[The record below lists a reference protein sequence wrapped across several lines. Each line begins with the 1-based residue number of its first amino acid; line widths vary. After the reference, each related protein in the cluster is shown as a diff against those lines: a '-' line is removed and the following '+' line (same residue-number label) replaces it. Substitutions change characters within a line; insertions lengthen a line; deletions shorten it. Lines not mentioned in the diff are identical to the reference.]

1 MIIINAVTVDD
12 IELLPD
18 VVDTVIFK
26 NFEQKNTKLNRF
38 YFNLYNAISKREN
51 YYQFNSPTAFGNP
64 DYSMLCGIVSGLLLG
79 NELVEKETNGYI
91 QIFHEN
97 STKIILSVQKIKK
110 TQSYIKERNELN
122 SFMKYIM

>member
-1 MIIINAVTVDD
+1 MITINAVTVDD

-38 YFNLYNAISKREN
+38 YFNLYDAISKREN

-64 DYSMLCGIVSGLLLG
+64 DYSKLCGIVTGLLLG
-79 NELVEKETNGYI
+79 NDLVENETNGYI
-91 QIFHEN
+91 QIFREN
-97 STKIILSVQKIKK
+97 STKPILSIQKIKK
-110 TQSYIKERNELN
+110 TESYIKERDELN
-122 SFMKYIM
+122 SLMKNIM